1 MASSTCAPSPDA
13 RGSDDPQPGR
23 HLVFAIVAV
32 ALAMASL
39 DATIVSTALKP
50 IQEELHAPITWGA
63 WTITAYNLAQ
73 VVVMP
78 LAGKISDLYGRK
90 RVFLC
95 AAVIFAVS
103 SLLCGMAQNIYVL
116 VGLRALQA
124 IGGGAFM
131 PSASGI
137 VADQYG
143 RNKARALGLFTS
155 IFSIGG
161 VTGPV
166 VGGFIVTYWSWRGVF
181 FVNIPF
187 SIVMIA
193 LAAVFLPSGT
203 RQRGTRLDIWGAAT
217 LACFLLSAMF
227 AITELGDGA
236 SATSARFL
244 APLAGALVAVTLFV
258 RHSRRAVAPFV
269 PARLLVGHGF
279 GTMNLVN
286 FVFGAFAIGTSALL
300 PLYAQ
305 DHYGI
310 APLESGTLLT
320 IRALGMVCVTGLA
333 VVVMHRTGYRRP
345 ILLGICLVSAGLF
358 LVSLSPLGH
367 VSPYLWLGFSAGI
380 TGLGMG
386 VAMPAANNA
395 TLHLAPAQVAAVSG
409 LRGMFRQAGGLIAIS
424 VATAVAAQ
432 AANPGHALG
441 VAFLSIAV
449 AALCILPLAMRI
461 PDEPVAKAPA
471 AKAEGAAPPATPG
484 SGNPGDTDDSAQPA
498 ASAAA

>member
-1 MASSTCAPSPDA
+1 MPLSRYAPSTDG
-13 RGSDDPQPGR
+13 RRSDDPQPQR

-103 SLLCGMAQNIYVL
+103 SLLCGTAQNIYVL

-143 RNKARALGLFTS
+143 RNKVRALGLFTS

-161 VTGPV
+161 VTGPI

-187 SIVMIA
+187 SIVMIT

-203 RQRGTRLDIWGAAT
+203 RQRGTRLDVWGAAT
-217 LACFLLSAMF
+217 LACFLLGTMF
-227 AITELGDGA
+227 SITELGDGA
-236 SATSARFL
+236 PVLGARFL
-244 APLAGALVAVTLFV
+244 APLVGALVAVTLFI
-258 RHSRRAVAPFV
+258 RHSRRAEAPFV

-286 FVFGAFAIGTSALL
+286 FLFGSFSIGTSALL

-310 APLESGTLLT
+310 PPLESGTLLT
-320 IRALGMVCVTGLA
+320 IRALGMICVTGLA
-333 VVVMHRTGYRRP
+333 VAAMHRTGYRRP
-345 ILLGICLVSAGLF
+345 IMLGISVVSTGLI

-367 VSPYLWLGFSAGI
+367 VSPYLWLSVSAGI

-395 TLHLAPAQVAAVSG
+395 TIYLAPTQVAAISG
-409 LRGMFRQAGGLIAIS
+409 LRGMSRQAGGLISIS
-424 VATAVAAQ
+424 IATAVAAQ
-432 AANPGHALG
+432 SANPGHALG
-441 VAFLSIAV
+441 IAFLSLAV

-461 PDEPVAKAPA
+461 PDEPTFKAKTLRSLRSQATTIS
-471 AKAEGAAPPATPG
+471 ATPTIHR
-484 SGNPGDTDDSAQPA
+484 SQQRAQPPKV
-498 ASAAA
+498 

>member
-1 MASSTCAPSPDA
+1 MPSTDG
-13 RGSDDPQPGR
+13 RRSDDPQPRR

-103 SLLCGMAQNIYVL
+103 SLLCGTAQNIYVL

-131 PSASGI
+131 PSVSGI

-161 VTGPV
+161 VTGPI
-166 VGGFIVTYWSWRGVF
+166 VGGFIVTYWSWRGIF

-217 LACFLLSAMF
+217 LACFLLGAMF
-227 AITELGDGA
+227 SITELGDGA
-236 SATSARFL
+236 SALSASFL
-244 APLAGALVAVTLFV
+244 APLAGALVAVTLFI
-258 RHSRRAVAPFV
+258 RHSRRAEAPFV

-286 FVFGAFAIGTSALL
+286 FLFGAFAIGTSALL

-310 APLESGTLLT
+310 PPLESGTLLT
-320 IRALGMVCVTGLA
+320 IRALGMICVTGLA
-333 VVVMHRTGYRRP
+333 VMAMHRTGYRRP
-345 ILLGICLVSAGLF
+345 ILLGIFVVSTGLI
-358 LVSLSPLGH
+358 LVSLSPWDMSRPTCGSASRPA
-367 VSPYLWLGFSAGI
+367 SPAWAWAWRCPPRTTPPSISRPPRSQRSRGCAACSAR
-380 TGLGMG
+380 
-386 VAMPAANNA
+386 PAASSRSRSPRRWPPRPPTPVTRWGSPSSPSPSRRCASCHWQCGSRMNP
-395 TLHLAPAQVAAVSG
+395 LPRPKMPRSLQRQVAA
-409 LRGMFRQAGGLIAIS
+409 IPAIPTIHPS
-424 VATAVAAQ
+424 Q
-432 AANPGHALG
+432 Q
-441 VAFLSIAV
+441 
-449 AALCILPLAMRI
+449 R
-461 PDEPVAKAPA
+461 
-471 AKAEGAAPPATPG
+471 
-484 SGNPGDTDDSAQPA
+484 AQPP
-498 ASAAA
+498 S

>member
-1 MASSTCAPSPDA
+1 VASSTCAPSADG
-13 RGSDDPQPGR
+13 RRSDDPQPRR
-23 HLVFAIVAV
+23 HLIFAIVAV

-78 LAGKISDLYGRK
+78 LAGKISDLYGPK
-90 RVFLC
+90 RVFLG
-95 AAVIFAVS
+95 AAAIFAVS

-203 RQRGTRLDIWGAAT
+203 RRRGTRLDIWGAAT
-217 LACFLLSAMF
+217 LACFLLGALFS
-227 AITELGDGA
+227 ITELGDGA
-236 SATSARFL
+236 SALSARFL
-244 APLAGALVAVTLFV
+244 VPLVCALVAVTLFI
-258 RHSRRAVAPFV
+258 RHSRRAEAPFV

-310 APLESGTLLT
+310 PPLESGTLLT
-320 IRALGMVCVTGLA
+320 IRALGMICVTGLA
-333 VVVMHRTGYRRP
+333 VMAMHRTGYRRP
-345 ILLGICLVSAGLF
+345 ILLGITVVSIGLF
-358 LVSLSPLGH
+358 LVSLSPVGH
-367 VSPYLWLGFSAGI
+367 VSPYLWLGVSAGI

-395 TLHLAPAQVAAVSG
+395 TLHLAPTQVAAVSG
-409 LRGMFRQAGGLIAIS
+409 LRGMFRQAGGLTAIS
-424 VATAVAAQ
+424 IATAVAAQ
-432 AANPGHALG
+432 TANPGHALG
-441 VAFLSIAV
+441 IAFLSIAV

-461 PDEPVAKAPA
+461 PDEPTFKAKDA
-471 AKAEGAAPPATPG
+471 ARSATPG
-484 SGNPGDTDDSAQPA
+484 SRNSGDTDDSSQPA
-498 ASAAA
+498 TSAAA

>member
-1 MASSTCAPSPDA
+1 
-13 RGSDDPQPGR
+13 
-23 HLVFAIVAV
+23 
-32 ALAMASL
+32 MASL

-166 VGGFIVTYWSWRGVF
+166 VGGFIVTYWSWRGIF

-217 LACFLLSAMF
+217 LACFLLGAMF
-227 AITELGDGA
+227 SITELGDGA
-236 SATSARFL
+236 SALSARFL
-244 APLAGALVAVTLFV
+244 APLVGALVAVTLFI
-258 RHSRRAVAPFV
+258 RHSRRAEAPFV

-310 APLESGTLLT
+310 PPLESGTLLT
-320 IRALGMVCVTGLA
+320 IRALGMICVTGLA
-333 VVVMHRTGYRRP
+333 VMVMHRTGYRRP
-345 ILLGICLVSAGLF
+345 ILLGICRGFRRALPGLALPAGTCLA
-358 LVSLSPLGH
+358 LPVAWRLGRH
-367 VSPYLWLGFSAGI
+367 HRPGHGRGDARREQRHPPSRAHPGRR
-380 TGLGMG
+380 GLG
-386 VAMPAANNA
+386 AARHVPPGRRPHRD
-395 TLHLAPAQVAAVSG
+395 LDRH
-409 LRGMFRQAGGLIAIS
+409 RGSRPGRQPRSRAGGRLPLHRRRG
-424 VATAVAAQ
+424 AVHPAPGN
-432 AANPGHALG
+432 ANPG
-441 VAFLSIAV
+441 
-449 AALCILPLAMRI
+449 
-461 PDEPVAKAPA
+461 
-471 AKAEGAAPPATPG
+471 
-484 SGNPGDTDDSAQPA
+484 
-498 ASAAA
+498 